1 MLSRMGSILRSTL
14 ATAVGGGRP
23 HVCSLT
29 SLKDFIPG
37 PAHLSWTGRS
47 LPPARSQILQQ
58 QLSQRVY
65 SSYPAWDE
73 ELEEGEHFVEY
84 VPEPFQP
91 NAPPVPT
98 EEQQLLQVG
107 VVGAPNAGKS
117 TLTNALVG
125 TKARHLPAQL
135 QPHLRTFFSRTSAVH
150 PCCLASD

>member
-1 MLSRMGSILRSTL
+1 MLARMGSILRSTL
-14 ATAVGGGRP
+14 AKGIGGSRP
-23 HVCSLT
+23 HICSLT
-29 SLKDFIPG
+29 SLRDFVPG
-37 PAHLSWTGRS
+37 PAHISWTNRS

-91 NAPPVPT
+91 TTPPVPT
-98 EEQQLLQVG
+98 DEQQLLQVG

-125 TKARHLPAQL
+125 TKVRYFPAQL
-135 QPHLRTFFSRTSAVH
+135 KKNKCLRSAE
-150 PCCLASD
+150 PLLYSMDAYP

>member
-1 MLSRMGSILRSTL
+1 MLSIMASTLRSAL

-29 SLKDFIPG
+29 SLKDFVPG
-37 PAHLSWTGRS
+37 TVHLSWTGRS
-47 LPPARSQILQQ
+47 LPPARSHILQQ

-84 VPEPFQP
+84 VPEAFQP
-91 NAPPVPT
+91 NTPPVPT
-98 EEQQLLQVG
+98 DEQQLLQVG

-125 TKARHLPAQL
+125 TKASRLLAHPTVQL
-135 QPHLRTFFSRTSAVH
+135 NSA
-150 PCCLASD
+150 CCYTV

>member
-1 MLSRMGSILRSTL
+1 MLSRMGSVLRSTL
-14 ATAVGGGRP
+14 ATAIGVGRP
-23 HVCSLT
+23 HICSLT
-29 SLKDFIPG
+29 SLRDFVPS

-91 NAPPVPT
+91 NTPPVPT
-98 EEQQLLQVG
+98 DEQQLLQVG

-125 TKARHLPAQL
+125 TKARHILAEPQLESTLP
-135 QPHLRTFFSRTSAVH
+135 SAESLLYSTDAH
-150 PCCLASD
+150 P

>member
-1 MLSRMGSILRSTL
+1 MLSKMGSILRSTL
-14 ATAVGGGRP
+14 ATAIGGGRP
-23 HVCSLT
+23 HICLLT
-29 SLKDFIPG
+29 SLTDFVPG
-37 PAHLSWTGRS
+37 PVNHSWTGRS

-91 NAPPVPT
+91 NTPPVPT
-98 EEQQLLQVG
+98 DEQQLLQVG

-125 TKARHLPAQL
+125 TKARHFPAERKETNTL
-135 QPHLRTFFSRTSAVH
+135 TSAE
-150 PCCLASD
+150 A